1 MKRRFLAL
9 VLAGCLAAVLS
20 TAAWAMSPTG
30 FYLNVELP
38 SGETIALDVES
49 GDSID
54 NVKEELEMKTK
65 IAAGE
70 QHLYYGGKLLVDGRT
85 LANYNIQKGSTLL
98 LTTKIK
104 GTPAGEKLTEEN
116 MSGSTI
122 GAPVT
127 ISEKTLNSGTY
138 YLCNNVK
145 LTQAL
150 VIQGDVTLDLNGF
163 VLKITG
169 SGSVIK
175 IESGTLTLVDSH
187 PAAIHKFVKEA
198 TGLWTL
204 NENAGTEIVKGG
216 VITGGIG
223 REHSFSSVY
232 GSISENGGGGVFINQ
247 DASFV
252 MESGNIVGC
261 SAVGEHNTAGGVL
274 VARSASFVMK
284 AGKIAGCTAARG
296 GGVYVADKNEA
307 KTLGRFTME
316 GGSIVGCVAT
326 DESYSGGGVANHGD
340 FTMTGGTIRSCT
352 ATAGHGGGICS
363 VRQLHISGSAVV
375 TDCKAGGSYAS
386 SGAMLI
392 SPDSTYTAIIAGGTF
407 DGNVVNNKS
416 TTITGGTFSDEVQ
429 NSGVIENG
437 QFNGA
442 VNNYE
447 GTIKGGTF
455 YGSVKNE
462 SDYDDGV
469 LRRAGTISGGTFN
482 GTVTNEAAGRI
493 SGGTYN
499 GSVYGTFYTVAFV
512 SNGGTAVPNQK
523 YANTPVTA
531 PTVSRAGYTL
541 VGWYTDEA
549 CTAAYDFTQP
559 VTDSVTLYAKWEAA
573 PRYYYNSGTTTD
585 TDNADEDK
593 KGSPKTFDPGA
604 GIYAVSVALS
614 LTGTAWIGRKRH

>member
-20 TAAWAMSPTG
+20 TAAWAMSPT
-30 FYLNVELP
+30 LQNQ
-38 SGETIALDVES
+38 LDNGGTVQL
-49 GDSID
+49 DRDID
-54 NVKEELEMKTK
+54 ISNTLVVTK
-65 IAAGE
+65 
-70 QHLYYGGKLLVDGRT
+70 
-85 LANYNIQKGSTLL
+85 
-98 LTTKIK
+98 
-104 GTPAGEKLTEEN
+104 
-116 MSGSTI
+116 
-122 GAPVT
+122 
-127 ISEKTLNSGTY
+127 
-138 YLCNNVK
+138 
-145 LTQAL
+145 
-150 VIQGDVTLDLNGF
+150 DVTLDLNGF

-252 MESGNIVGC
+252 MEGGNIVGC

-296 GGVYVADKNEA
+296 GGVYVADRDGDYA
-307 KTLGRFTME
+307 LGSFTMN
-316 GGSIVGCVAT
+316 GGTIEWCVAYGSAAY
-326 DESYSGGGVANHGD
+326 DDGGGVNNLGS
-340 FTMTGGTIRSCT
+340 FTMNGGTIRNCT
-352 ATAGHGGGICS
+352 AAYGYGGGISSLRNITICGDAF
-363 VRQLHISGSAVV
+363 VRDCTASQDKSSAMYLNPSNPADRAVIE
-375 TDCKAGGSYAS
+375 GGTFRGNIYAS
-386 SGAMLI
+386 PYCTGMVAV
-392 SPDSTYTAIIAGGTF
+392 TGGTF
-407 DGNVVNNKS
+407 DPG
-416 TTITGGTFSDEVQ
+416 Q
-429 NSGVIENG
+429 PNG
-437 QFNGA
+437 IPLYT
-442 VNNYE
+442 V
-447 GTIKGGTF
+447 
-455 YGSVKNE
+455 
-462 SDYDDGV
+462 
-469 LRRAGTISGGTFN
+469 TFN
-482 GTVTNEAAGRI
+482 
-493 SGGTYN
+493 
-499 GSVYGTFYTVAFV
+499 
-512 SNGGTAVPNQK
+512 SNGGSDVPGQIR
-523 YANTPVTA
+523 ANAAATKPD
-531 PTVSRAGYTL
+531 SRKAGYTL

-549 CTAAYDFTQP
+549 CTAAYDFTKP

-585 TDNADEDK
+585 TDNADKDK

-614 LTGTAWIGRKRH
+614 LAGMAYVSRKKQ

>member
-54 NVKEELEMKTK
+54 NIKQKVQN
-65 IAAGE
+65 AAGVSVTE
-70 QHLYYGGKLLVDGRT
+70 QYLYYGGKLLVDGRT

-163 VLKITG
+163 VLQHENRDAND
-169 SGSVIK
+169 SVIQMD
-175 IESGTLTLVDSH
+175 SGTLTLVDSN
-187 PAAIHKFVKEA
+187 PDAIHKFVKEA

-252 MESGNIVGC
+252 MEGGNIVGC

-296 GGVYVADKNEA
+296 GGVYVADRDGDYA
-307 KTLGRFTME
+307 LGSFTMN
-316 GGSIVGCVAT
+316 GGTIEWCVAYGSAAY
-326 DESYSGGGVANHGD
+326 DDGGGVNNLGS
-340 FTMTGGTIRSCT
+340 FTMNGGTIRNCT
-352 ATAGHGGGICS
+352 AAYGYGGGISSLRNITICGDAF
-363 VRQLHISGSAVV
+363 VRDCTASQDKSSAMYLNPSNPADRAVIE
-375 TDCKAGGSYAS
+375 GGTFRGNIYAS
-386 SGAMLI
+386 PYCTGMVAV
-392 SPDSTYTAIIAGGTF
+392 TGGTF
-407 DGNVVNNKS
+407 DPGQPNG
-416 TTITGGTFSDEVQ
+416 ITLHTV
-429 NSGVIENG
+429 
-437 QFNGA
+437 
-442 VNNYE
+442 
-447 GTIKGGTF
+447 
-455 YGSVKNE
+455 
-462 SDYDDGV
+462 
-469 LRRAGTISGGTFN
+469 TFN
-482 GTVTNEAAGRI
+482 
-493 SGGTYN
+493 
-499 GSVYGTFYTVAFV
+499 
-512 SNGGTAVPNQK
+512 SNGGSDVPEQIR
-523 YANTPVTA
+523 ANAAATKPD
-531 PTVSRAGYTL
+531 SRKAGYTL

-549 CTAAYDFTQP
+549 CTAAYDFTKP

-573 PRYYYNSGTTTD
+573 PWYYYNSGTTTD

>member
-38 SGETIALDVES
+38 SGKTIALDVES

-98 LTTKIK
+98 VASEAK
-104 GTPAGEKLTEEN
+104 GTPSGTPLTAAEPSKEWVDITEEKVLTE
-116 MSGSTI
+116 
-122 GAPVT
+122 
-127 ISEKTLNSGTY
+127 GTY
-138 YLCNNVK
+138 FLCNNVN
-145 LTQAL
+145 LTHPL
-150 VIQGDVTLDLNGF
+150 VIRGNVTLDLNGF

-175 IESGTLTLVDSH
+175 IESGSLTLVDSH
-187 PAAIHKFVKEA
+187 PAAIHKFVKN
-198 TGLWTL
+198 TDDLWML
-204 NENAGTEIVKGG
+204 DESQGAGIVRGG
-216 VITGGIG
+216 IITGG
-223 REHSFSSVY
+223 
-232 GSISENGGGGVFINQ
+232 N
-247 DASFV
+247 
-252 MESGNIVGC
+252 
-261 SAVGEHNTAGGVL
+261 AGYND
-274 VARSASFVMK
+274 
-284 AGKIAGCTAARG
+284 G

-316 GGSIVGCVAT
+316 GGSIAGCVAT

-375 TDCKAGGSYAS
+375 TDCTAGGSYVS

-416 TTITGGTFSDEVQ
+416 TTITGGTFSGEVQ

-437 QFNGA
+437 QFNRA

-493 SGGTYN
+493 SGGTFKELK
-499 GSVYGTFYTVAFV
+499 GTSYTVAFV
-512 SNGGTAVPNQK
+512 SNGGSDVPGQIR
-523 YANTPVTA
+523 ANAAATKPA
-531 PTVSRAGYTL
+531 DPTRSGY
-541 VGWYTDEA
+541 VFAGWYTDEA
-549 CTAAYDFTQP
+549 CTAAYDFTKP

-593 KGSPKTFDPGA
+593 KGSPKTFDPGV

>member
-20 TAAWAMSPTG
+20 TAAWATSPTG

-54 NVKEELEMKTK
+54 NVKQKVQN
-65 IAAGE
+65 AAGVSATE
-70 QHLYYGGKLLVDGRT
+70 QYLYYGGKFLNNGRT
-85 LANYNIQKGSTLL
+85 LADYNIQKESTLL
-98 LTTKIK
+98 VASEAK
-104 GTPAGEKLTEEN
+104 GTPSGTPLTAAEPSNEWVNITEEKVLTE
-116 MSGSTI
+116 
-122 GAPVT
+122 
-127 ISEKTLNSGTY
+127 GTY
-138 YLCNNVK
+138 FLCNNVN
-145 LTQAL
+145 LTQTL
-150 VIQGDVTLDLNGF
+150 VIRGNVTLDLNGF

-187 PAAIHKFVKEA
+187 PAAIHKFVKN
-198 TGLWTL
+198 TDDLWML
-204 NENAGTEIVKGG
+204 DESQGAEIVKGG

-252 MESGNIVGC
+252 MEGGNIVGC

-296 GGVYVADKNEA
+296 GGVYVADRDGDYA
-307 KTLGRFTME
+307 LGSFTMN
-316 GGSIVGCVAT
+316 GGTIEWCVAYGSAAY
-326 DESYSGGGVANHGD
+326 DDGGGVNNLGS
-340 FTMTGGTIRSCT
+340 FTMNGGTIRNCT
-352 ATAGHGGGICS
+352 AAYGYGGGISSLRNITICGDAF
-363 VRQLHISGSAVV
+363 VRDCTASQDKSSAMYLNPSNPADRAVIE
-375 TDCKAGGSYAS
+375 GGTFRGNIYAS
-386 SGAMLI
+386 PYCTGMVAV
-392 SPDSTYTAIIAGGTF
+392 TGGTF
-407 DGNVVNNKS
+407 DPGQPNG
-416 TTITGGTFSDEVQ
+416 ITLHTV
-429 NSGVIENG
+429 
-437 QFNGA
+437 
-442 VNNYE
+442 
-447 GTIKGGTF
+447 
-455 YGSVKNE
+455 
-462 SDYDDGV
+462 
-469 LRRAGTISGGTFN
+469 TFN
-482 GTVTNEAAGRI
+482 
-493 SGGTYN
+493 
-499 GSVYGTFYTVAFV
+499 
-512 SNGGTAVPNQK
+512 SNGGSDVPEQIR
-523 YANTPVTA
+523 ANAAATKPD
-531 PTVSRAGYTL
+531 SCKAGYTL
-541 VGWYTDEA
+541 VGWA
-549 CTAAYDFTQP
+549 CTAAYDFTKP

>member
-9 VLAGCLAAVLS
+9 VLAGCRAAVLS
-20 TAAWAMSPTG
+20 TAAWATSPTG
-30 FYLNVELP
+30 FCLNVELP
-38 SGETIALDVES
+38 SGKTIALDVES

-54 NVKEELEMKTK
+54 NVKGKLETKTK

-70 QHLYYGGKLLVDGRT
+70 QHLYYGGNLLVDGRT

-127 ISEKTLNSGTY
+127 ISEKALNSGTY
-138 YLCNNVK
+138 YLCNNVN
-145 LTQAL
+145 LTHPL
-150 VIQGDVTLDLNGF
+150 VIRGNVTLDLNGF

-252 MESGNIVGC
+252 MEGGNIVGC

-296 GGVYVADKNEA
+296 GGVYVADRDGDYA
-307 KTLGRFTME
+307 LGSFAMN
-316 GGSIVGCVAT
+316 GGTIEWCVAYGSAAY
-326 DESYSGGGVANHGD
+326 DDGGGVNNLGS
-340 FTMTGGTIRSCT
+340 FTMNGGTIRNCT
-352 ATAGHGGGICS
+352 AAYGYGGGISSLRNITICGDAF
-363 VRQLHISGSAVV
+363 VRDCTASQDKSSAMYLNPSNPADRAVIE
-375 TDCKAGGSYAS
+375 GGTFRGNIYAS
-386 SGAMLI
+386 PYCTGMVAV
-392 SPDSTYTAIIAGGTF
+392 TGGTF
-407 DGNVVNNKS
+407 DPGQPNG
-416 TTITGGTFSDEVQ
+416 ITLYTV
-429 NSGVIENG
+429 
-437 QFNGA
+437 
-442 VNNYE
+442 
-447 GTIKGGTF
+447 
-455 YGSVKNE
+455 
-462 SDYDDGV
+462 
-469 LRRAGTISGGTFN
+469 TFN
-482 GTVTNEAAGRI
+482 
-493 SGGTYN
+493 
-499 GSVYGTFYTVAFV
+499 
-512 SNGGTAVPNQK
+512 SNGGSDVPGQIR
-523 YANTPVTA
+523 ANAAATKPD
-531 PTVSRAGYTL
+531 SRKAGYTL

>member
-38 SGETIALDVES
+38 SGKTIALDVES

-163 VLKITG
+163 VLQHENRDAND
-169 SGSVIK
+169 SVIQMD
-175 IESGTLTLVDSH
+175 SGTLTLVDSH

-252 MESGNIVGC
+252 MEGGNIVGC

-296 GGVYVADKNEA
+296 GGVYVADRDGDYA
-307 KTLGRFTME
+307 LGSFTMN
-316 GGSIVGCVAT
+316 GGTIEWCVAYGSAAY
-326 DESYSGGGVANHGD
+326 DDGGGVNNLGS
-340 FTMTGGTIRSCT
+340 FTMNGGTIRNCT
-352 ATAGHGGGICS
+352 AAYGYGGGISSLRNITICGDAY
-363 VRQLHISGSAVV
+363 VRDCTASQDKSSAMYLNPSNPADRAVIE
-375 TDCKAGGSYAS
+375 GGTFRGNIYAS
-386 SGAMLI
+386 PYCTGMVAV
-392 SPDSTYTAIIAGGTF
+392 TGGTF
-407 DGNVVNNKS
+407 DPGQPNG
-416 TTITGGTFSDEVQ
+416 ITLHTV
-429 NSGVIENG
+429 
-437 QFNGA
+437 
-442 VNNYE
+442 
-447 GTIKGGTF
+447 
-455 YGSVKNE
+455 
-462 SDYDDGV
+462 
-469 LRRAGTISGGTFN
+469 TFN
-482 GTVTNEAAGRI
+482 
-493 SGGTYN
+493 
-499 GSVYGTFYTVAFV
+499 
-512 SNGGTAVPNQK
+512 SNGGSDVPEQIR
-523 YANTPVTA
+523 ANAAATKPD
-531 PTVSRAGYTL
+531 SRKAGYTL
-541 VGWYTDEA
+541 VGWYTSEA

>member
-20 TAAWAMSPTG
+20 TAAWATLPTG

-163 VLKITG
+163 VLQHENRDAND
-169 SGSVIK
+169 SVIQMD
-175 IESGTLTLVDSH
+175 SGTLTLVDSN
-187 PAAIHKFVKEA
+187 PDAIHKFVKEA

-252 MESGNIVGC
+252 MEGGNIVGC

-296 GGVYVADKNEA
+296 GGVYVADRDGDYA
-307 KTLGRFTME
+307 LGSFTMN
-316 GGSIVGCVAT
+316 GGTIEWCVAYGSAAY
-326 DESYSGGGVANHGD
+326 DDGGGVNNLGS
-340 FTMTGGTIRSCT
+340 FTMNGGTIRNCT
-352 ATAGHGGGICS
+352 SAYGYGGGISSLRNITICGDAF
-363 VRQLHISGSAVV
+363 VRDCTASQDKSSAMYLNPSNPADRAVIE
-375 TDCKAGGSYAS
+375 GGTFRGNIYAS
-386 SGAMLI
+386 PYCTGMVAV
-392 SPDSTYTAIIAGGTF
+392 TGGTF
-407 DGNVVNNKS
+407 DPGQPNG
-416 TTITGGTFSDEVQ
+416 ITLHTV
-429 NSGVIENG
+429 
-437 QFNGA
+437 
-442 VNNYE
+442 
-447 GTIKGGTF
+447 
-455 YGSVKNE
+455 
-462 SDYDDGV
+462 
-469 LRRAGTISGGTFN
+469 TFN
-482 GTVTNEAAGRI
+482 
-493 SGGTYN
+493 
-499 GSVYGTFYTVAFV
+499 
-512 SNGGTAVPNQK
+512 SNGGSDVPEQIR
-523 YANTPVTA
+523 ANAAATKPD
-531 PTVSRAGYTL
+531 SRKAGYTL

-585 TDNADEDK
+585 TDNADKDK

>member
-54 NVKEELEMKTK
+54 NVKQKVQN
-65 IAAGE
+65 AAGVSVTE
-70 QHLYYGGKLLVDGRT
+70 QYLYYGGKFLNNGRT
-85 LANYNIQKGSTLL
+85 LADYNIQKESTLL
-98 LTTKIK
+98 VASEAK
-104 GTPAGEKLTEEN
+104 GTPSGTPLTAAEPSKEWVNITEEKVLTE
-116 MSGSTI
+116 
-122 GAPVT
+122 
-127 ISEKTLNSGTY
+127 GTY
-138 YLCNNVK
+138 FLCNNVN
-145 LTQAL
+145 LTHPL
-150 VIQGDVTLDLNGF
+150 VIRGNVTLDLNGF

-187 PAAIHKFVKEA
+187 PAAIHKFVKN
-198 TGLWTL
+198 TDDLWML
-204 NENAGTEIVKGG
+204 DESQGAGIVRGG
-216 VITGGIG
+216 IITGGNAG
-223 REHSFSSVY
+223 Y
-232 GSISENGGGGVFINQ
+232 NDGGGVYVCPG
-247 DASFV
+247 AGLV
-252 MESGNIVGC
+252 MRGGSIVGC
-261 SAVGEHNTAGGVL
+261 
-274 VARSASFVMK
+274 K
-284 AGKIAGCTAARG
+284 AKQG
-296 GGVYVADKNEA
+296 GGVYVADKNES

-326 DESYSGGGVANHGD
+326 DESYSGGGVSNHGD

-363 VRQLHISGSAVV
+363 VRQMSISGSAVV
-375 TDCKAGGSYAS
+375 TDCKAGGSYVS

-392 SPDSTYTAIIAGGTF
+392 SPDSTYTAVIAGGTF
-407 DGNVVNNKS
+407 DGNVENNKS
-416 TTITGGTFSDEVQ
+416 TTITGGTFNGQVR

-447 GTIKGGTF
+447 GTIKSGTF
-455 YGSVKNE
+455 YGSVKNSGE
-462 SDYDDGV
+462 CDLGTPFHI
-469 LRRAGTISGGTFN
+469 GTISGGTFN

-493 SGGTYN
+493 RGGTFKELR
-499 GSVYGTFYTVAFV
+499 GTSYTVAFV
-512 SNGGTAVPNQK
+512 SNGGSDVPEQIR
-523 YANTPVTA
+523 ANAAATKPD
-531 PTVSRAGYTL
+531 SRKAGYTL

-573 PRYYYNSGTTTD
+573 PRYYYNSGTTETGKTD
-585 TDNADEDK
+585 ENK

>member
-20 TAAWAMSPTG
+20 TAAWAMC
-30 FYLNVELP
+30 LNVELP
-38 SGETIALDVES
+38 SGKTIALDVES

-54 NVKEELEMKTK
+54 NVKQKVQN
-65 IAAGE
+65 AAGVSATE
-70 QHLYYGGKLLVDGRT
+70 QYLYYGGKFLNNGRT
-85 LANYNIQKGSTLL
+85 LADYNIQKESTLL
-98 LTTKIK
+98 VASEAK
-104 GTPAGEKLTEEN
+104 GTPSGTPLTAAEPSNEWVNITEEKVLTE
-116 MSGSTI
+116 
-122 GAPVT
+122 
-127 ISEKTLNSGTY
+127 GTY
-138 YLCNNVK
+138 FLCNNVN
-145 LTQAL
+145 LTQTL
-150 VIQGDVTLDLNGF
+150 VIRGNVTLDLNGF

-187 PAAIHKFVKEA
+187 PVAIHKFVKN
-198 TGLWTL
+198 TDDLWML
-204 NENAGTEIVKGG
+204 DESQGAGIVRGG
-216 VITGGIG
+216 IITGGNAG
-223 REHSFSSVY
+223 Y
-232 GSISENGGGGVFINQ
+232 NDGGGVYVCPG
-247 DASFV
+247 AGLV
-252 MESGNIVGC
+252 MRGGSIVGC
-261 SAVGEHNTAGGVL
+261 
-274 VARSASFVMK
+274 K
-284 AGKIAGCTAARG
+284 AKQG

-363 VRQLHISGSAVV
+363 VRQMSISGSAVV
-375 TDCKAGGSYAS
+375 TDCKAGGSYVS

-392 SPDSTYTAIIAGGTF
+392 SPDSTYTAVIAGGTF

-416 TTITGGTFSDEVQ
+416 TTITGGTFSGEVQ

-447 GTIKGGTF
+447 GTIK
-455 YGSVKNE
+455 
-462 SDYDDGV
+462 
-469 LRRAGTISGGTFN
+469 GGTFN

-549 CTAAYDFTQP
+549 CTAAYDFTKP
-559 VTDSVTLYAKWEAA
+559 VTDNITLYAKWEAA
-573 PRYYYNSGTTTD
+573 PRYYYNSGTTETGKTD
-585 TDNADEDK
+585 ENK

>member
-20 TAAWAMSPTG
+20 TAAWATLPTG

-38 SGETIALDVES
+38 SGETIALDAES

-54 NVKEELEMKTK
+54 NIKGKLETKTK

-70 QHLYYGGKLLVDGRT
+70 QHLYYGGNLLVDGRT

-163 VLKITG
+163 VLQHENRDAND
-169 SGSVIK
+169 SVIK
-175 IESGTLTLVDSH
+175 IESGTLTLVDSN
-187 PAAIHKFVKEA
+187 PDAIHKFVKEA

-252 MESGNIVGC
+252 MEGGNIVGC

-296 GGVYVADKNEA
+296 GGVYVADRDGDYA
-307 KTLGRFTME
+307 LGSFTMN
-316 GGSIVGCVAT
+316 GGTIEWCVAYGSAAY
-326 DESYSGGGVANHGD
+326 DDGGGVNNLGS
-340 FTMTGGTIRSCT
+340 FTMNGGTIRNCT
-352 ATAGHGGGICS
+352 AAYGYGGGISSLRNITICGDAF
-363 VRQLHISGSAVV
+363 VRDCTASQDKSSAMYLNPSNPADRAVIE
-375 TDCKAGGSYAS
+375 GGTFRGNIYAS
-386 SGAMLI
+386 PYCTGMVAV
-392 SPDSTYTAIIAGGTF
+392 TGGTF
-407 DGNVVNNKS
+407 DPGQPNG
-416 TTITGGTFSDEVQ
+416 ITLHTV
-429 NSGVIENG
+429 
-437 QFNGA
+437 
-442 VNNYE
+442 
-447 GTIKGGTF
+447 
-455 YGSVKNE
+455 
-462 SDYDDGV
+462 
-469 LRRAGTISGGTFN
+469 TFN
-482 GTVTNEAAGRI
+482 
-493 SGGTYN
+493 
-499 GSVYGTFYTVAFV
+499 
-512 SNGGTAVPNQK
+512 SNGGSDVPEQIR
-523 YANTPVTA
+523 ANAAATKPA
-531 PTVSRAGYTL
+531 DPTRSGY
-541 VGWYTDEA
+541 VFAGWYTDEA
-549 CTAAYDFTQP
+549 CTAAYDFAKP

>member
-20 TAAWAMSPTG
+20 TAVWATSPTG

-38 SGETIALDVES
+38 SGETIALDAES

-54 NVKEELEMKTK
+54 NVKEEFEMKTK

-163 VLKITG
+163 VLQHENRDAND
-169 SGSVIK
+169 SVIQMD
-175 IESGTLTLVDSH
+175 SGTLTLVDSN
-187 PAAIHKFVKEA
+187 PDAIHKFVKEA

-252 MESGNIVGC
+252 MEGGNIVGC
-261 SAVGEHNTAGGVL
+261 SAVGEHNTAGGIL

-296 GGVYVADKNEA
+296 GGVYVADRDGDYA
-307 KTLGRFTME
+307 LGSFTMN
-316 GGSIVGCVAT
+316 GGTIEWCVAYGSAAY
-326 DESYSGGGVANHGD
+326 DDGGGVNNLGS
-340 FTMTGGTIRSCT
+340 FTMNGGTIRNCT
-352 ATAGHGGGICS
+352 AAYGYGGGISSLRNITICGDAF
-363 VRQLHISGSAVV
+363 VRDCTASQDKSSAMYLNPSNPADRAVIE
-375 TDCKAGGSYAS
+375 GGTFRGNIYAS
-386 SGAMLI
+386 PYCTGMVAV
-392 SPDSTYTAIIAGGTF
+392 TGGTF
-407 DGNVVNNKS
+407 DPGQPNGI
-416 TTITGGTFSDEVQ
+416 TLHTIT
-429 NSGVIENG
+429 
-437 QFNGA
+437 FN
-442 VNNYE
+442 
-447 GTIKGGTF
+447 
-455 YGSVKNE
+455 
-462 SDYDDGV
+462 
-469 LRRAGTISGGTFN
+469 
-482 GTVTNEAAGRI
+482 
-493 SGGTYN
+493 
-499 GSVYGTFYTVAFV
+499 
-512 SNGGTAVPNQK
+512 SNGGSDVPGQIR
-523 YANTPVTA
+523 ANAAATKPA
-531 PTVSRAGYTL
+531 DPTRSGY
-541 VGWYTDEA
+541 VFAGWYTNEA

-559 VTDSVTLYAKWEAA
+559 VTDSVTLYAKWTKEAA
-573 PRYYYNSGTTTD
+573 KYYYYSP
-585 TDNADEDK
+585 ADGSADAA
-593 KGSPKTFDPGA
+593 KGSPKTFDAGV

>member
-30 FYLNVELP
+30 FCLNVELP
-38 SGETIALDVES
+38 SGKTIALDVES

-54 NVKEELEMKTK
+54 NVKQKVQN
-65 IAAGE
+65 AAGVSVTE
-70 QHLYYGGKLLVDGRT
+70 QYLYYGGKFLNNGRT
-85 LANYNIQKGSTLL
+85 LADYNIQKESTLL
-98 LTTKIK
+98 VASEAK
-104 GTPAGEKLTEEN
+104 GTPSGTPLTAAEPPKEWVNITEEKVLTE
-116 MSGSTI
+116 
-122 GAPVT
+122 
-127 ISEKTLNSGTY
+127 GTY
-138 YLCNNVK
+138 FLCNNVN
-145 LTQAL
+145 LTHPL

-169 SGSVIK
+169 SGSVIQVD
-175 IESGTLTLVDSH
+175 SGTLTLVDSH

-252 MESGNIVGC
+252 MEGGNIVGC

-296 GGVYVADKNEA
+296 GGVYVADRDGDYA
-307 KTLGRFTME
+307 LGSFTMN
-316 GGSIVGCVAT
+316 GGTIEWCVAYGSAAY
-326 DESYSGGGVANHGD
+326 DDGGGVNNLGS
-340 FTMTGGTIRSCT
+340 FTMNGGTIRNCT
-352 ATAGHGGGICS
+352 AAYGYGGGISSLRNITICGDAY
-363 VRQLHISGSAVV
+363 VRDCTASQDKSSAMYLNPSNPADRAVIE
-375 TDCKAGGSYAS
+375 GGTFRGNIYAS
-386 SGAMLI
+386 PYCTGMVAV
-392 SPDSTYTAIIAGGTF
+392 TGGTF
-407 DGNVVNNKS
+407 DPG
-416 TTITGGTFSDEVQ
+416 Q
-429 NSGVIENG
+429 PNG
-437 QFNGA
+437 IPLYT
-442 VNNYE
+442 V
-447 GTIKGGTF
+447 
-455 YGSVKNE
+455 
-462 SDYDDGV
+462 
-469 LRRAGTISGGTFN
+469 TFN
-482 GTVTNEAAGRI
+482 
-493 SGGTYN
+493 
-499 GSVYGTFYTVAFV
+499 
-512 SNGGTAVPNQK
+512 SNGGSDVPEQIR
-523 YANTPVTA
+523 ANAAATKPD
-531 PTVSRAGYTL
+531 SRKAGYTL

>member
-38 SGETIALDVES
+38 SGETLALDVES
-49 GDSID
+49 GGSID
-54 NVKEELEMKTK
+54 NVKGKLETKTK

-70 QHLYYGGKLLVDGRT
+70 QHLYYGGKLLVDDRT

-138 YLCNNVK
+138 YLCNNVN

-163 VLKITG
+163 VLQHENRDAND
-169 SGSVIK
+169 SVIQMD
-175 IESGTLTLVDSH
+175 SGTLTLVDSN
-187 PAAIHKFVKEA
+187 PDAIHKFVKEA

-232 GSISENGGGGVFINQ
+232 GSISANGGGGVFINQ
-247 DASFV
+247 DARFV
-252 MESGNIVGC
+252 MEGGSIVGC
-261 SAVGEHNTAGGVL
+261 SAADGGCAGGVY

-296 GGVYVADKNEA
+296 GGVYVADRDGDYA
-307 KTLGRFTME
+307 LGSFTMN
-316 GGSIVGCVAT
+316 GGTIEWCVAYGSAAY
-326 DESYSGGGVANHGD
+326 DDGGGVNNLGS
-340 FTMTGGTIRSCT
+340 FTMNGGTIRNCT
-352 ATAGHGGGICS
+352 AAYGYGGGISSLRNITICGDAF
-363 VRQLHISGSAVV
+363 VRDCTASQDKSSAMYLNPSNPADRAVIE
-375 TDCKAGGSYAS
+375 GGTFRGNIYAS
-386 SGAMLI
+386 PYCTGMVAV
-392 SPDSTYTAIIAGGTF
+392 TGGTF
-407 DGNVVNNKS
+407 DPGQPNG
-416 TTITGGTFSDEVQ
+416 ITLHTV
-429 NSGVIENG
+429 
-437 QFNGA
+437 
-442 VNNYE
+442 
-447 GTIKGGTF
+447 
-455 YGSVKNE
+455 
-462 SDYDDGV
+462 
-469 LRRAGTISGGTFN
+469 TFN
-482 GTVTNEAAGRI
+482 
-493 SGGTYN
+493 
-499 GSVYGTFYTVAFV
+499 
-512 SNGGTAVPNQK
+512 SNGGSDVPEQIR
-523 YANTPVTA
+523 ANAAATKPD
-531 PTVSRAGYTL
+531 SRKAGYTL

-573 PRYYYNSGTTTD
+573 PRYYYNSGTTETGKTD
-585 TDNADEDK
+585 ENK
-593 KGSPKTFDPGA
+593 KGSPKTFDPGV

>member
-20 TAAWAMSPTG
+20 TAAWATLPTG

-38 SGETIALDVES
+38 SGETIALDAES

-54 NVKEELEMKTK
+54 NIKRKLETKTK

-138 YLCNNVK
+138 YLCNNVN
-145 LTQAL
+145 LTQTL
-150 VIQGDVTLDLNGF
+150 VIRGNVTLDLNGF

-252 MESGNIVGC
+252 MEGGNIVGC

-296 GGVYVADKNEA
+296 GGVYVADRDGDYA
-307 KTLGRFTME
+307 LGSFTMN
-316 GGSIVGCVAT
+316 GGTIEWCVAYGSAAY
-326 DESYSGGGVANHGD
+326 DDGGGVNNLGS
-340 FTMTGGTIRSCT
+340 FTMNGGTIRNCT
-352 ATAGHGGGICS
+352 AAYGYGGGISSLRNITICGDAF
-363 VRQLHISGSAVV
+363 VRDCTASQDKSSAMYLNPSNPADRAVIE
-375 TDCKAGGSYAS
+375 GGTFRGNIYAS
-386 SGAMLI
+386 PYCTGMVAV
-392 SPDSTYTAIIAGGTF
+392 TGGTF
-407 DGNVVNNKS
+407 DPGQPNG
-416 TTITGGTFSDEVQ
+416 ITLHTV
-429 NSGVIENG
+429 
-437 QFNGA
+437 
-442 VNNYE
+442 
-447 GTIKGGTF
+447 
-455 YGSVKNE
+455 
-462 SDYDDGV
+462 
-469 LRRAGTISGGTFN
+469 TFN
-482 GTVTNEAAGRI
+482 
-493 SGGTYN
+493 
-499 GSVYGTFYTVAFV
+499 
-512 SNGGTAVPNQK
+512 SNGGSDVPEQIR
-523 YANTPVTA
+523 ANAAATKPD
-531 PTVSRAGYTL
+531 SRKAGYTL
-541 VGWYTDEA
+541 VGWYTNEA
-549 CTAAYDFTQP
+549 CTAAYDFAKP
-559 VTDSVTLYAKWEAA
+559 VMDSVTLYAKWEAA

-604 GIYAVSVALS
+604 GIYAVSAALS

>member
-20 TAAWAMSPTG
+20 TAAWATSPTG

-38 SGETIALDVES
+38 SGETIALDAES
-49 GDSID
+49 GNSID
-54 NVKEELEMKTK
+54 NIIGKLETKTK

-70 QHLYYGGKLLVDGRT
+70 QHLYYGGNLLVDGRT

-138 YLCNNVK
+138 YLCNNVN
-145 LTQAL
+145 LTHPL

-169 SGSVIK
+169 
-175 IESGTLTLVDSH
+175 SGTLTLVDSH

-252 MESGNIVGC
+252 MEGGNIVGC

-296 GGVYVADKNEA
+296 GGVYVADRDGDYA
-307 KTLGRFTME
+307 LGSFTMN
-316 GGSIVGCVAT
+316 GGTIEWCVAYGSAAY
-326 DESYSGGGVANHGD
+326 DDGGGVNNLGS
-340 FTMTGGTIRSCT
+340 FTMNGGTIRNCT
-352 ATAGHGGGICS
+352 AAYGYGGGISSLRNITICGDAY
-363 VRQLHISGSAVV
+363 VRDCTASQDKSSAMYLNPSNPADRAVIE
-375 TDCKAGGSYAS
+375 GGTFRGNIYAS
-386 SGAMLI
+386 PYCTGMVAV
-392 SPDSTYTAIIAGGTF
+392 TGGTF
-407 DGNVVNNKS
+407 DPGQPNG
-416 TTITGGTFSDEVQ
+416 ITLYTV
-429 NSGVIENG
+429 
-437 QFNGA
+437 
-442 VNNYE
+442 
-447 GTIKGGTF
+447 
-455 YGSVKNE
+455 
-462 SDYDDGV
+462 
-469 LRRAGTISGGTFN
+469 TFN
-482 GTVTNEAAGRI
+482 
-493 SGGTYN
+493 
-499 GSVYGTFYTVAFV
+499 
-512 SNGGTAVPNQK
+512 SNGGSDVPGQIR
-523 YANTPVTA
+523 ANVAATKPD
-531 PTVSRAGYTL
+531 SRKAGYTL

-549 CTAAYDFTQP
+549 CTVAYDFTKP

-604 GIYAVSVALS
+604 GIYAVSAALS

>member
-20 TAAWAMSPTG
+20 TAAWAMC
-30 FYLNVELP
+30 LNVELP

-54 NVKEELEMKTK
+54 NVKQKVQN
-65 IAAGE
+65 AAGVSVTE
-70 QHLYYGGKLLVDGRT
+70 QYLYYGGKFLYNGRT
-85 LANYNIQKGSTLL
+85 LADYNIQKESTLL
-98 LTTKIK
+98 VASEEK
-104 GTPAGEKLTEEN
+104 GVPNGVRLTEE
-116 MSGSTI
+116 SATGIAIELT
-122 GAPVT
+122 
-127 ISEKTLNSGTY
+127 EKMTLTAGEY
-138 YLCNNVK
+138 YLCNNVN
-145 LTQAL
+145 LTQTL
-150 VIQGDVTLDLNGF
+150 VIRGNVTLDLNGF
-163 VLKITG
+163 VLKIIG

-187 PAAIHKFVKEA
+187 PTAIHKFVKN
-198 TGLWTL
+198 TDDLWML
-204 NENAGTEIVKGG
+204 DESQGAGIVRGG
-216 VITGGIG
+216 IITGGNAG
-223 REHSFSSVY
+223 Y
-232 GSISENGGGGVFINQ
+232 NDGGGVYVCPG
-247 DASFV
+247 AELV
-252 MESGNIVGC
+252 MRGGSIVGC
-261 SAVGEHNTAGGVL
+261 
-274 VARSASFVMK
+274 K
-284 AGKIAGCTAARG
+284 AKQG

-307 KTLGRFTME
+307 KTLGRFTMK

-340 FTMTGGTIRSCT
+340 FTMTGGTIHRCST
-352 ATAGHGGGICS
+352 TEGSGGGICS
-363 VRQLHISGSAVV
+363 VRQLHISGSAIV

-392 SPDSTYTAIIAGGTF
+392 SPGSTYTAVIAGGTF
-407 DGNVVNNKS
+407 DGNVENSKG
-416 TTITGGTFSDEVQ
+416 TITGGTFNGQVR

-455 YGSVKNE
+455 
-462 SDYDDGV
+462 
-469 LRRAGTISGGTFN
+469 N
-482 GTVTNEAAGRI
+482 GTVTNEGAGRI

-523 YANTPVTA
+523 YANPPVTA

-559 VTDSVTLYAKWEAA
+559 VTDNITLYAKWEAA
-573 PRYYYNSGTTTD
+573 PRYYYNSGTTETGKTD
-585 TDNADEDK
+585 ENK

>member
-20 TAAWAMSPTG
+20 TAAWATLPTG

-54 NVKEELEMKTK
+54 NVKQKVQN
-65 IAAGE
+65 AAGVSVTE
-70 QHLYYGGKLLVDGRT
+70 QYLYYGGKFLNNGRT
-85 LANYNIQKGSTLL
+85 LADYNIQKESTLL
-98 LTTKIK
+98 VASEEK
-104 GTPAGEKLTEEN
+104 GVPNGVRLTEE
-116 MSGSTI
+116 SATGIAIELT
-122 GAPVT
+122 
-127 ISEKTLNSGTY
+127 EKTTLTAGEY
-138 YLCNNVK
+138 YLCNNVN
-145 LTQAL
+145 LTHPL
-150 VIQGDVTLDLNGF
+150 VIRGNVTLDLNGF

-187 PAAIHKFVKEA
+187 PAAIHKFVKN
-198 TGLWTL
+198 TDDLWML
-204 NENAGTEIVKGG
+204 DESQGAGIVRGG
-216 VITGGIG
+216 IITGGNAG
-223 REHSFSSVY
+223 Y
-232 GSISENGGGGVFINQ
+232 NDGGGVYVCPG
-247 DASFV
+247 AGLV
-252 MESGNIVGC
+252 MRGGSIVGC
-261 SAVGEHNTAGGVL
+261 
-274 VARSASFVMK
+274 K
-284 AGKIAGCTAARG
+284 AKQG

-307 KTLGRFTME
+307 KTLGRFTMK

-326 DESYSGGGVANHGD
+326 DDSAGGGGVANHGE
-340 FTMTGGTIRSCT
+340 FTMTGGTIHRCST
-352 ATAGHGGGICS
+352 TKGSGGGICS
-363 VRQLHISGSAVV
+363 VRQLHISGSAVIK
-375 TDCKAGGSYAS
+375 DCTAGGSYAS
-386 SGAMLI
+386 SNAMDV
-392 SPDSTYTAIIAGGTF
+392 SPDSTYTAVIAGGTF

-416 TTITGGTFSDEVQ
+416 TTITGGTFNGQVR

-447 GTIKGGTF
+447 GTIK
-455 YGSVKNE
+455 
-462 SDYDDGV
+462 
-469 LRRAGTISGGTFN
+469 GGTFN

-549 CTAAYDFTQP
+549 CTAAYDFTKP
-559 VTDSVTLYAKWEAA
+559 VTDNITLYAKWEAA

-614 LTGTAWIGRKRH
+614 LTGTVWIGRKRH

>member
-20 TAAWAMSPTG
+20 TAAWAMC
-30 FYLNVELP
+30 LNVELP
-38 SGETIALDVES
+38 SGKTIALDVES

-54 NVKEELEMKTK
+54 NIKGKLETKTK

-70 QHLYYGGKLLVDGRT
+70 QHLYYGGNSLVDGRT

-116 MSGSTI
+116 MSGITI

-163 VLKITG
+163 VLQHENRDAND
-169 SGSVIK
+169 SVIK

-187 PAAIHKFVKEA
+187 PAAIHKFVKN
-198 TGLWTL
+198 TDDLWML
-204 NENAGTEIVKGG
+204 DESQGAGIVRGG
-216 VITGGIG
+216 IITGGNAG
-223 REHSFSSVY
+223 Y
-232 GSISENGGGGVFINQ
+232 NDGGGVYVCPG
-247 DASFV
+247 AGLV
-252 MESGNIVGC
+252 MRGGSIVGC
-261 SAVGEHNTAGGVL
+261 
-274 VARSASFVMK
+274 K
-284 AGKIAGCTAARG
+284 AKQG

-307 KTLGRFTME
+307 KTLGRFTMK

-326 DESYSGGGVANHGD
+326 DESYSGGGVANHGE

-352 ATAGHGGGICS
+352 ATGHGGGICS
-363 VRQLHISGSAVV
+363 VRQMSISGSAVV
-375 TDCKAGGSYAS
+375 TDCKAGGSYVS

-392 SPDSTYTAIIAGGTF
+392 SPDSTYTAVIAGGTF

-416 TTITGGTFSDEVQ
+416 TTITGGTFSGEVQ

-455 YGSVKNE
+455 YGSVKNSGE
-462 SDYDDGV
+462 CDLGTPFHI
-469 LRRAGTISGGTFN
+469 GTISGGTFN
-482 GTVTNEAAGRI
+482 GNVTNEGAGRI
-493 SGGTYN
+493 SGGTFN
-499 GSVYGTFYTVAFV
+499 GSLDGTFYTVAFE

-541 VGWYTDEA
+541 VGWYTDKA
-549 CTAAYDFTQP
+549 CTAAYDFTKP
-559 VTDSVTLYAKWEAA
+559 VTDNIALYAKWEAA
-573 PRYYYNSGTTTD
+573 PRYYYNSGTTETGKTD
-585 TDNADEDK
+585 ENK

>member
-20 TAAWAMSPTG
+20 TAAWATLPTG

-38 SGETIALDVES
+38 SGETIALDVKS

-138 YLCNNVK
+138 YLCNNVN

-163 VLKITG
+163 VLQYEN
-169 SGSVIK
+169 SGANDSVIK
-175 IESGTLTLVDSH
+175 IESGTLTLVDSN
-187 PAAIHKFVKEA
+187 PDAIHKFVKEA

-232 GSISENGGGGVFINQ
+232 GSISENGGGGVYVCPG
-247 DASFV
+247 AGLV
-252 MESGNIVGC
+252 MRGGSIVGC

-296 GGVYVADKNEA
+296 GGVYVADRDGDYA
-307 KTLGRFTME
+307 LGSFTMN
-316 GGSIVGCVAT
+316 GGTIEWCVAYGSAAY
-326 DESYSGGGVANHGD
+326 DDGGGVNNLGS
-340 FTMTGGTIRSCT
+340 FTMNGGTIRNCT
-352 ATAGHGGGICS
+352 AAYGYGGGISSLRNITICGDAF
-363 VRQLHISGSAVV
+363 VRDCTASQDKSSAMYLNPSNPADRAV
-375 TDCKAGGSYAS
+375 
-386 SGAMLI
+386 I
-392 SPDSTYTAIIAGGTF
+392 EGGTF
-407 DGNVVNNKS
+407 RGNIYAS
-416 TTITGGTFSDEVQ
+416 PYCTGMVAVTSGTFDPGQ
-429 NSGVIENG
+429 PNG
-437 QFNGA
+437 IPLYT
-442 VNNYE
+442 V
-447 GTIKGGTF
+447 
-455 YGSVKNE
+455 
-462 SDYDDGV
+462 
-469 LRRAGTISGGTFN
+469 TFN
-482 GTVTNEAAGRI
+482 
-493 SGGTYN
+493 
-499 GSVYGTFYTVAFV
+499 
-512 SNGGTAVPNQK
+512 SNGGSDVPGQIR
-523 YANTPVTA
+523 ANAAATKPA
-531 PTVSRAGYTL
+531 DPTRSGY
-541 VGWYTDEA
+541 VFAGWYTDEA

-559 VTDSVTLYAKWEAA
+559 VMDSVTLYAKWEAA

-585 TDNADEDK
+585 TDNGDEDK

-604 GIYAVSVALS
+604 GIYAVSAALS

>member
-1 MKRRFLAL
+1 MTEAMPFLQKAILLSYAPRSFGRGIFFTVILFADTGCGNWKIRYTEGERIRGARFGAHGSERSKRMKRRFLAL

-20 TAAWAMSPTG
+20 TAAWATLPTG

-54 NVKEELEMKTK
+54 NVKQKVQN
-65 IAAGE
+65 AAGVSVTE
-70 QHLYYGGKLLVDGRT
+70 QYLYYGGKFLNNGRT
-85 LANYNIQKGSTLL
+85 LADYNIQKESTLL
-98 LTTKIK
+98 VASEAK
-104 GTPAGEKLTEEN
+104 GTPSGTPLTAAEPSKEWVNITEEKVLTE
-116 MSGSTI
+116 
-122 GAPVT
+122 
-127 ISEKTLNSGTY
+127 GTY
-138 YLCNNVK
+138 FLCNNVN
-145 LTQAL
+145 LTHPL
-150 VIQGDVTLDLNGF
+150 VIRGNVTLDLNGF

-175 IESGTLTLVDSH
+175 IESGSLTLVDSH

-252 MESGNIVGC
+252 MEGGNIVGC

-296 GGVYVADKNEA
+296 GGVYVADRDGDYA
-307 KTLGRFTME
+307 LGSFTMN
-316 GGSIVGCVAT
+316 GGTIEWCVAYGSAAY
-326 DESYSGGGVANHGD
+326 DDGGGVNNLGS
-340 FTMTGGTIRSCT
+340 FTMNGGTIRNCT
-352 ATAGHGGGICS
+352 AAYGYGGGISSLRNITICGDAF
-363 VRQLHISGSAVV
+363 VRDCTASQDKSSAMYLNPSNPADRAVIE
-375 TDCKAGGSYAS
+375 GGTFRGNIYAS
-386 SGAMLI
+386 PYCTGMVAV
-392 SPDSTYTAIIAGGTF
+392 TGGTF
-407 DGNVVNNKS
+407 DPGQPNG
-416 TTITGGTFSDEVQ
+416 ITLHTV
-429 NSGVIENG
+429 
-437 QFNGA
+437 
-442 VNNYE
+442 
-447 GTIKGGTF
+447 
-455 YGSVKNE
+455 
-462 SDYDDGV
+462 
-469 LRRAGTISGGTFN
+469 TFN
-482 GTVTNEAAGRI
+482 
-493 SGGTYN
+493 
-499 GSVYGTFYTVAFV
+499 
-512 SNGGTAVPNQK
+512 SNGGSDVPEQIR
-523 YANTPVTA
+523 ANAAATKPD
-531 PTVSRAGYTL
+531 SRKAGYTL

-549 CTAAYDFTQP
+549 YTAAYDFTKP

-573 PRYYYNSGTTTD
+573 PRYYYNSGTTETGKTD
-585 TDNADEDK
+585 ENK

>member
-38 SGETIALDVES
+38 SGETIALDAES

-54 NVKEELEMKTK
+54 NIKGKLETKTK

-70 QHLYYGGKLLVDGRT
+70 QHLYYGGNSLVDGRT

-163 VLKITG
+163 VLQYEN
-169 SGSVIK
+169 SGANDSVIK

-187 PAAIHKFVKEA
+187 PAAIHKFVKN
-198 TGLWTL
+198 TDDLWML
-204 NENAGTEIVKGG
+204 DESQGAEIVKGG

-252 MESGNIVGC
+252 MEGGNIVGC

-296 GGVYVADKNEA
+296 GGVYVADRDGDYA
-307 KTLGRFTME
+307 LGSFTMN
-316 GGSIVGCVAT
+316 GGTIEWCVAYGSAAY
-326 DESYSGGGVANHGD
+326 DDGGGVNNLGS
-340 FTMTGGTIRSCT
+340 FTMNGGTIRNCT
-352 ATAGHGGGICS
+352 AAYGYGGGISSLRNITICGDAF
-363 VRQLHISGSAVV
+363 VRDCTASQDKSSAMYLNPSNPADRAVIE
-375 TDCKAGGSYAS
+375 GGTFRGNIYAS
-386 SGAMLI
+386 PYCTGMVAV
-392 SPDSTYTAIIAGGTF
+392 TGGTF
-407 DGNVVNNKS
+407 DPG
-416 TTITGGTFSDEVQ
+416 Q
-429 NSGVIENG
+429 PNG
-437 QFNGA
+437 IPLYT
-442 VNNYE
+442 V
-447 GTIKGGTF
+447 
-455 YGSVKNE
+455 
-462 SDYDDGV
+462 
-469 LRRAGTISGGTFN
+469 TFN
-482 GTVTNEAAGRI
+482 
-493 SGGTYN
+493 
-499 GSVYGTFYTVAFV
+499 
-512 SNGGTAVPNQK
+512 SNGGSDVPEQIR
-523 YANTPVTA
+523 ANAAATKPD
-531 PTVSRAGYTL
+531 SRKAGYTL

-573 PRYYYNSGTTTD
+573 PRYYYNIGTTTD

-604 GIYAVSVALS
+604 GLYAVSAALS